1 MYTEKPERG
10 NLSSFDEKK
19 LKTSGAG
26 SYNYSQICTKT
37 IMDID
42 VPTFFSLTLYA

>member
-1 MYTEKPERG
+1 M
-10 NLSSFDEKK
+10 
-19 LKTSGAG
+19 LKNQTHSDAG
-26 SYNYSQICTKT
+26 SCNYSQICTKT